1 MNLYKRLIVFL
12 FFNVQLTNI
21 YSQEIVVIC
30 GEYSYHVPETES
42 MKVAKHTASERARLE
57 ALAATFGTT
66 VSQDN
71 TTIIDN
77 KNGESHTQFYSI
89 GESSVKGEW
98 LGDTEQ
104 PEYEFM
110 IDTKTGN
117 QIILAKVCGKA
128 RKILSVRT
136 KLEAKLL
143 RNGIED
149 KFESDF
155 FNDGDDFYAS
165 FLAPSDGYLM
175 IYWMNEDIQAIPLL
189 PYEKDRRKNFPIKA
203 NERQVFFAKTS
214 MNDNNKIVDEYT
226 LACEGDEELNALYFI
241 FSQKEFEKPILKDG
255 YVDFKT
261 FNQWLHKIQQVDLSS
276 QVVKKTFLIKNK

>member
-1 MNLYKRLIVFL
+1 MSQKKVKDVIDIDGEVYEGLPIKRNHNFKASVTIMYGCNNFC
-12 FFNVQLTNI
+12 T
-21 YSQEIVVIC
+21 YCVVPYVR
-30 GEYSYHVPETES
+30 GRESVPETES

-226 LACEGDEELNALYFI
+226 LACEGALALNY
-241 FSQKEFEKPILKDG
+241 E
-255 YVDFKT
+255 
-261 FNQWLHKIQQVDLSS
+261 
-276 QVVKKTFLIKNK
+276 